1 MPQERHGPRRAEF
14 LGLEVPRP
22 RSQEQRVPRAITLGM
37 ESCRGLADL
46 CKRAIGSRLGGFE
59 LVQHRRDG
67 HRKRAKTSSGMN
79 GWQRKVC
86 GSLFTMTARR

>member
-46 CKRAIGSRLGGFE
+46 FKLAIGSRLEALSLCSIGEKVIGNE
-59 LVQHRRDG
+59 RRRVLV
-67 HRKRAKTSSGMN
+67 
-79 GWQRKVC
+79 
-86 GSLFTMTARR
+86 